1 MKKDN
6 KHTENNK
13 RQISRRDSL
22 KYITLGTI
30 SVAYLAGCNTP
41 EEIEDKIPK
50 VKKNYPGIS
59 EEDIALMK
67 QKFFTDHER
76 ETVRQLAN
84 LIIPADNRSGNA
96 EDAGVVPF
104 IEFMMLDK
112 PENQTKMRG
121 GLKWM
126 DFESLSRYEK
136 EFIKCSEEEQQQ
148 ILDDIAYPDTARPEF
163 SQGVSF
169 FNIFRDYVATGFW
182 SSKTGINDLPYEGNM
197 ANVWSGAPQEW
208 LDRLSVSYD
217 S

>member
-6 KHTENNK
+6 KQTENNK

-30 SVAYLAGCNTP
+30 SVVFLAGCNTP
-41 EEIEDKIPK
+41 EEIEDKIPE

-59 EEDIALMK
+59 EEDIALLK

-76 ETVRQLAN
+76 EMVRQLAN
-84 LIIPADNRSGNA
+84 LIIPADDRSGNA

-104 IEFMMLDK
+104 IEYMMLDK

-126 DFESLSRYEK
+126 DIESLSRYKK
-136 EFIKCSEEEQQQ
+136 EFINCSEEEQHKL
-148 ILDDIAYPDTARPEF
+148 LDDIAYPDTALPEF

-169 FNIFRDYVATGFW
+169 FNTFRDYVATGFW
-182 SSKTGINDLPYEGNM
+182 SSKTGINDLPYEGNV

-208 LDRLSVSYD
+208 LDKLGVSYD
-217 S
+217 A